1 MGRFANAKGRTMTY
15 RNFYLLKGV
24 VLWCAVPYVSA
35 IDGRALLFVGA
46 ACFLA
51 AILFSFA
58 ETEK

>member
-1 MGRFANAKGRTMTY
+1 MTY
-15 RNFYLLKGV
+15 RNFYLLKGS

-35 IDGRALLFVGA
+35 TDGRALLFVGA